1 MGIVVASVVGIL
13 VIALVAYIAFV
24 VLGARASAAAGHTDP
39 VDAPGVEV
47 LRYDVPD
54 GQDPVVVV
62 SALRKA
68 GYDPATDLVEGSTVV
83 VVPCPGGAS
92 RERDRVREVIAGASE
107 TTLEGPEFDPGRVT
121 FEDEKSA

>member
-1 MGIVVASVVGIL
+1 MGIVVAAIL
-13 VIALVAYIAFV
+13 AVLAIAVIAYIAV
-24 VLGARASAAAGHTDP
+24 IVLGARASAAADGGEP
-39 VDAPGVEV
+39 ADAPHTEV

-68 GYDPATDLVEGSTVV
+68 GYDPATDLVEGSTTV
-83 VVPCPGGAS
+83 VVPCPSGAD
-92 RERDRVREVIAGASE
+92 RERARVREVIAGASE

>member
-13 VIALVAYIAFV
+13 VIAVVAYIAFI
-24 VLGARASAAAGHTDP
+24 VLGARASAAADQSDP
-39 VDAPGVEV
+39 AEAPRTEV

-68 GYDPATDLVEGSTVV
+68 GYDPATDLVEGSTTV
-83 VVPCPGGAS
+83 VVPCPAGVD
-92 RERDRVREVIAGASE
+92 RERAHVREVIAGASE